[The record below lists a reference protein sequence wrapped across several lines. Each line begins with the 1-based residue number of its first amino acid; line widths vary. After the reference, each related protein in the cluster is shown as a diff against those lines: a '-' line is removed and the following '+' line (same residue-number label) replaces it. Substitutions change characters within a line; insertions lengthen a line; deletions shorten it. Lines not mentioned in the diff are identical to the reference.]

1 MSRQSRPVPT
11 SLLICDLCNEEIDT
25 EHPGERGSLTHG
37 FIAHKVVVPATK
49 WAWLHWPP
57 AGRERG
63 KPWEWKRQP
72 ENRERA
78 YDFHADCILRLV
90 EANLFYPIKTDQK
103 EA

>member
-11 SLLICDLCNEEIDT
+11 QLLVCDLCNEEIN
-25 EHPGERGSLTHG
+25 ESEPGERGSLTHG
-37 FIAHKVVVPATK
+37 FIAHKVTSQTK
-49 WAWLHWPP
+49 WAWLYWPP

-72 ENRERA
+72 ENRERT

-90 EANLFYPIKTDQK
+90 EANLYDFNNPK